1 MRLFDFKRKAD
12 HMFTKAME
20 QKVGLERRNVPAR
33 LGHPRMMEVLEHV
46 KQVIIGKDDVIVKCL
61 VAIVAGGHLLLEDVP
76 GVGKTM
82 LVRALART
90 LGLRFQRIQFTP
102 DLLPSDVTGVSV
114 YNQQTTQFEF
124 RPGPIMGNLVLADE
138 VNRTSP
144 RTQAALLEAMEEGK
158 VTVDG
163 TTYPL
168 PQPFFVLAT
177 QNPVEYE
184 GTYPLPEAQLDRFM
198 FKLSL
203 GYPSPE
209 DEVAMLARMQTGGM
223 LDKLEPVLSAE
234 ELLQIQ
240 EEVRQVAV
248 SELIQYYIVQ
258 LVEQTRKHP
267 SIYLGVSPRGSLALL
282 RAAQG
287 HAYLHGRS
295 YVLPD
300 DVKALVYDTLAHR
313 LILHAEARLGG
324 LKERDVL
331 EGILQK
337 VPVPI

>member
-1 MRLFDFKRKAD
+1 
-12 HMFTKAME
+12 
-20 QKVGLERRNVPAR
+20 
-33 LGHPRMMEVLEHV
+33 
-46 KQVIIGKDDVIVKCL
+46 
-61 VAIVAGGHLLLEDVP
+61 
-76 GVGKTM
+76 
-82 LVRALART
+82 
-90 LGLRFQRIQFTP
+90 
-102 DLLPSDVTGVSV
+102 
-114 YNQQTTQFEF
+114 
-124 RPGPIMGNLVLADE
+124 
-138 VNRTSP
+138 
-144 RTQAALLEAMEEGK
+144 
-158 VTVDG
+158 
-163 TTYPL
+163 
-168 PQPFFVLAT
+168 LAT

-240 EEVRQVAV
+240 EEVRQVAA